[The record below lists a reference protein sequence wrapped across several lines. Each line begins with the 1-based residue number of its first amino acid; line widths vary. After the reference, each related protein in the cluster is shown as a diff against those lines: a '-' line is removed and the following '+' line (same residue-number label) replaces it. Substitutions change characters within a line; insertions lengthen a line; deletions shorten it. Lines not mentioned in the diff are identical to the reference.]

1 MKTFRVKCNS
11 ALLKNNL
18 PLTNDGDQEFR
29 LKEIDK
35 IRIISSKKW
44 KKWIY

>member
-1 MKTFRVKCNS
+1 MKTFRVKCNKKKK
-11 ALLKNNL
+11 KNNL

-35 IRIISSKKW
+35 IRIISSKK
-44 KKWIY
+44 

>member
-1 MKTFRVKCNS
+1 MKTFRVKRNS

-18 PLTNDGDQEFR
+18 SLTNDGDQEFR

-35 IRIISSKKW
+35 IRIISSKK
-44 KKWIY
+44 